1 MTKNRKLI
9 ACVGLALACALACK
23 FVFWRSDRG
32 NAVDLQPE
40 APTLTQ
46 TTVTPLQASNQS
58 MAVKSPTPVPVQIPA
73 TERIA
78 QNDTKTGNESE
89 SGETGPAGDQK
100 KLPPVAQF
108 IPSDIAAVNPSAG
121 GPSLEFLNKSKPT
134 PNSHLLAPPNPENV
148 AGPIVSPE
156 TK

>member
-9 ACVGLALACALACK
+9 ACVGLALACALAYK
-23 FVFWRSDRG
+23 FVFWKSDRG

-58 MAVKSPTPVPVQIPA
+58 VAVNSPTPVPVQIPA

-78 QNDTKTGNESE
+78 QNDTKTGNESDAAE
-89 SGETGPAGDQK
+89 AGPSGSGK
-100 KLPPVAQF
+100 KLPPVGQF
-108 IPSDIAAVNPSAG
+108 IPSLLGAVNPSAG
-121 GPSLEFLNKSKPT
+121 GPSVEFLNKSKPT
-134 PNSHLLAPPNPENV
+134 PNSQLLAPPNPQNV